1 MPTYHDFSLTVTGE
15 PGNYAVSARAP
26 GSINVSDE
34 IFTYQPSPELAYEL
48 ERVRNGDSPTK
59 ERMQEIGSLLFNALF
74 TRRISNAFGHS
85 YQAISKG
92 ESLRLLLALQPPELA
107 ALPWELL
114 FNPDEGVFLA
124 ARLSYPVAR
133 SVDSG
138 IPIADPVTA
147 TKLKILY
154 IQASPVDLPPL
165 ELVKSENALRA
176 ALGDKAEVTAV
187 RAARPDQLQ
196 RLLRQDFHILHYDGH
211 AFFSEESQS
220 GAICLEDDQKNTHQV
235 SGETLAAFLD
245 GTSIRL
251 VVLSACQSA
260 MDSPERRFSGIAQ
273 GLLKTSSL
281 PAAVAMQFSVRDDVA
296 IAFNQGFYG
305 ALVDR
310 YPIEASVVEGRKAI
324 LQVLAGD
331 PFAAPDWAT
340 PVLFMRDQA
349 KSLFTEPQKS
359 VEEKK
364 MSEKPERKVTNI
376 KVGDISASGNA
387 QFNLAGGNVTQINQT
402 FNQATQKADPADFP
416 KVLAEIT
423 SLIVSAGLDPDIADE
438 AKMSLQGVES
448 QTKKDKPN
456 LALITGKLKGLSE
469 LIGAASDASDVLQQL
484 NPLIQKAVTLAQQLF
499 K

>member
-1 MPTYHDFSLTVTGE
+1 MPVYHDFTLTVTGG
-15 PGNYAVSARAP
+15 PGSYFVSARAP
-26 GSINVSDE
+26 GSINVSAE
-34 IFTYQPSPELAYEL
+34 TFIYQPSPELAYEL

-85 YQAISKG
+85 YQAISKD

-114 FNPDEGVFLA
+114 YNPDEEVFMA
-124 ARLSYPVAR
+124 ARLSYPIAR
-133 SVDSG
+133 EVDSG
-138 IPIADPVTA
+138 IPVAEPVS
-147 TKLKILY
+147 TKKMKILY

-165 ELVKSENALRA
+165 ELVKSENALRE

-220 GAICLEDDQKNTHQV
+220 GAICLEDEEKNTHQV

-245 GTSIRL
+245 GTSVRL

-260 MDSPERRFSGIAQ
+260 MDSPEKRFSGIAQ

-296 IAFNQGFYG
+296 IAFNRGFYG

-310 YPIEASVVEGRKAI
+310 FPVEASVVEGRKAI

-349 KSLFTEPQKS
+349 KSLFTEPKKAT
-359 VEEKK
+359 EEKK
-364 MSEKPERKVTNI
+364 MSEKPTDKVSIKIGNI
-376 KVGDISASGNA
+376 TSS
-387 QFNLAGGNVTQINQT
+387 GGNVNIAGRDINQT
-402 FNQATQKADPADFP
+402 VTTVTQNATPADFP

-423 SLIVSAGLDPDIADE
+423 AAVENANLDPDIAEE
-438 AKMSLQGVES
+438 AKSTLQSVETQS
-448 QTKKDKPN
+448 KKEKPN
-456 LALITGKLKGLSE
+456 LALITGKLKSLTE
-469 LIGAASDASDVLQQL
+469 LIGAAAGAEAALQQIT
-484 NPLIQKAVTLAQQLF
+484 PLIQKAVQLAQQLF
-499 K
+499 HS

>member
-1 MPTYHDFSLTVTGE
+1 MPTYHDFTLTVTGE
-15 PGNYAVSARAP
+15 PGNYVVSARAP

-34 IFTYQPSPELAYEL
+34 TFAFQPTPELAYEL

-85 YQAISKG
+85 YQAIPKG

-133 SVDSG
+133 NVDSG
-138 IPIADPVTA
+138 IPVADPIT
-147 TKLKILY
+147 TKKLKILY
-154 IQASPVDLPPL
+154 VQASPVDLPPL

-211 AFFSEESQS
+211 AYFSEESQT
-220 GAICLEDDQKNTHQV
+220 GAICLEDEEKNTHPV

-305 ALVDR
+305 ALADR
-310 YPIEASVVEGRKAI
+310 FPIEASVVEGRKAI

-349 KSLFTEPQKS
+349 KTLFAEPQKP

-364 MSEKPERKVTNI
+364 MSEKPANKVSI
-376 KVGDISASGNA
+376 KIGNISASGGSVNV
-387 QFNLAGGNVTQINQT
+387 AGGDINQTVTNVTQN
-402 FNQATQKADPADFP
+402 ASPADFP

-423 SLIVSAGLDPDIADE
+423 SMVDKAGLDPDFTEE
-438 AKMSLQGVES
+438 AKATLQSVES
-448 QTKKDKPN
+448 QSKKEKPN
-456 LALITGKLKGLSE
+456 LALITSKLKSLTE
-469 LIGAASDASDVLQQL
+469 LIGAAAGAETALQQIT
-484 NPLIQKAVTLAQQLF
+484 PLIQKAVQLAQQLF
-499 K
+499 N